1 MPTRASQSFFGP
13 LAGQS
18 VSQPRS
24 FEMPSRLGPRHCGQ
38 SSARLAFVRA
48 SNENKASQ
56 RKDAK
61 EELDACFIIKK
72 VWRLLD
78 NKTPGA
84 TGNSYKE
91 QEPHRLHFCA
101 GGALSLPSSS

>member
-1 MPTRASQSFFGP
+1 MPTLASQSFFGP

-18 VSQPRS
+18 VNQPVS
-24 FEMPSRLGPRHCGQ
+24 LEIPSRLGPRHCGQ
-38 SSARLAFVRA
+38 SWARLAFVRA

-61 EELDACFIIKK
+61 EELDAFFMIKTI
-72 VWRLLD
+72 WRLLN

-84 TGNSYKE
+84 TGIHTRNRNRVGFIS
-91 QEPHRLHFCA
+91 A
-101 GGALSLPSSS
+101 